1 MTDILSLLDEE
12 TIDKEFIPVVFSTME
27 VIIEEITYRLAMI
40 LGKIVFKLKDFDLHL
55 KYREQL
61 ISFFNSSCTHKEL
74 EMRRAGCFNLPCFH
88 LMFQD
93 YEEELNVDFQELYL

>member
-1 MTDILSLLDEE
+1 MTDILSLLDED

-27 VIIEEITYRLAMI
+27 VIIEEITFRLAKI

-55 KYREQL
+55 KYRDQL
-61 ISFFNSSCTHKEL
+61 VSFFTSTCTHKEL

-88 LMFQD
+88 LLF
-93 YEEELNVDFQELYL
+93 